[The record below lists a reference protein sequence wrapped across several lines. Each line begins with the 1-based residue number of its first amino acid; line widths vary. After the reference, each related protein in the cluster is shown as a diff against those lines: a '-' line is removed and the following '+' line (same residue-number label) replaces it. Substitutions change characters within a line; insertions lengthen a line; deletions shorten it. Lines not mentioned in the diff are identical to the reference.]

1 MLIAITKQFMAAQW
15 KPVYA
20 LLLNAVLLLLLYSIF
35 IVLYESELNPRKQCE
50 YSANT
55 RMPVEPIN
63 KQNGSNSANSLIR
76 LIMPLSAMIC
86 SKKKKPI
93 KTHIYENIADRILI
107 VKTITTSAII
117 HNTKKLNLTTM
128 SV

>member
-20 LLLNAVLLLLLYSIF
+20 LLLNAVLLSLLYSIF
-35 IVLYESELNPRKQCE
+35 IVLHASELNPRKQCE

-86 SKKKKPI
+86 SKKTPI
-93 KTHIYENIADRILI
+93 QTHMYAYVADRVCI
-107 VKTITTSAII
+107 VKTNSRAAVRRHIE
-117 HNTKKLNLTTM
+117 KL
-128 SV
+128 

>member
-86 SKKKKPI
+86 SKKKNQYKHTC
-93 KTHIYENIADRILI
+93 THMLQTEFALSKQIAEQRLGAIL
-107 VKTITTSAII
+107 K
-117 HNTKKLNLTTM
+117 NCN
-128 SV
+128 